1 MLTKFNLL
9 RYEQGQYAK
18 LKPELPDVTSE
29 KVCQKVD
36 IYWALASTLK
46 QSKYARKITFQKFT

>member
-18 LKPELPDVTSE
+18 LKPDITE